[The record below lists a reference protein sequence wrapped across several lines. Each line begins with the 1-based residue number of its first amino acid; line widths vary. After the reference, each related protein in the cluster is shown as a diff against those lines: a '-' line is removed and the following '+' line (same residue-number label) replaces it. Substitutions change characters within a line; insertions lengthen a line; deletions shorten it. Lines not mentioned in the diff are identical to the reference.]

1 MCIISKFVKGVLLVL
16 PKNRRLFRQ
25 QILDLLLR
33 INVATGSAVEVADE
47 VIKKSTSETPMETI
61 RSIMLD
67 SLRERD
73 APAAVKLEGRF
84 KQIRLI
90 LSREDDPRVDLRG
103 EIYDQETADEM
114 LEADE
119 ITAAE
124 LYFMEGREG
133 RSWQRKRAHRDS
145 TSTHL
150 AADERLD
157 D

>member
-1 MCIISKFVKGVLLVL
+1 M
-16 PKNRRLFRQ
+16 PKSRRPFRQ

-33 INVATGSAVEVADE
+33 MNVATSTAVEVADE
-47 VIKKSTSETPMETI
+47 VIKKSTSETPIETI

-67 SLRERD
+67 SLRKRD
-73 APAAVKLEGRF
+73 APTAAKLEDRF
-84 KQIRLI
+84 EQIRLI
-90 LSREDDPRVDLRG
+90 LTRSDDPRADLKG
-103 EIYDQETADEM
+103 EIYDAETADEM

-133 RSWQRKRAHRDS
+133 RSWQRKRAHHDS

-150 AADERLD
+150 AADDRLD